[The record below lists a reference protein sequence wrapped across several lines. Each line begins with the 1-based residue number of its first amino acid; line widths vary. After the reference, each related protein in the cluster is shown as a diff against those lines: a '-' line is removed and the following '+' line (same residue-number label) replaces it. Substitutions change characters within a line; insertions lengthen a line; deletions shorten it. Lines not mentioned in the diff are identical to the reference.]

1 MSERLVSILLVAAGF
16 GAGLNAG
23 LFFIFSNTVM
33 TALGRMAPSGGI
45 AAMQQI
51 NIVIQN
57 PVFFLAFFGTAL
69 LSVVLV
75 AAALLGWL
83 PNGAGWAALIGAVVY
98 LAGIIA
104 VTIVFNV
111 PMNNALAAVDP
122 ASAAGEALWQDYL
135 TRWTMWNHVRT
146 VSGLISSG
154 AFILAIR
161 MAA

>member
-16 GAGLNAG
+16 GTGLNAG

-75 AAALLGWL
+75 ATALIGWL
-83 PNGAGWAALIGAVVY
+83 PSGAGWALAGAVVY
-98 LAGIIA
+98 LTGIIA

-135 TRWTMWNHVRT
+135 ARWTMWNHVRT

-154 AFILAIR
+154 TFILAIR

>member
-75 AAALLGWL
+75 AAALTGWL
-83 PNGAGWAALIGAVVY
+83 PSGAGWALAGAVIY

-122 ASAAGEALWQDYL
+122 ASAAGEVLWQDYL
-135 TRWTMWNHVRT
+135 ARWTMWNHVRT